1 MKRTQIVGAA
11 LAIAV
16 LIGMFFIPESI
27 GLSRAGIH
35 TLGVLIAIIIT
46 LVTEPL
52 PIGITCMLGVALMVI
67 FGAASTISNALS
79 GYTNHIL
86 FFVLVSFGLSEFE
99 DPLFTM
105 GLVKGGFFLWIFMS
119 ESKLFLF
126 SDALE

>member
-1 MKRTQIVGAA
+1 MKRTQTVGAA

-86 FFVLVSFGLSEFE
+86 FFVLVSLAYPSSGSPFHYGVSER
-99 DPLFTM
+99 
-105 GLVKGGFFLWIFMS
+105 GIFPVDFYVRK
-119 ESKLFLF
+119 KLFLF